1 CEVGRIGARA
11 QLIVTEDNIAVIV
24 PNLQFIS
31 ERVTNWSHTGLLT
44 AFVVRVR
51 VGWDADPDLVRRLML
66 EAAAENPHVL
76 PDPAP
81 EVELRDLRGGQH
93 LSLQVWSTEYLQG
106 EGRLKRDLNFA
117 IGEKL
122 RRFEVEALTRP
133 EASPSFREETRE
145 A

>member
-81 EVELRDLRGGQH
+81 GAGRCSRRPRGSRTCCPRRRRRSSCATSAAG
-93 LSLQVWSTEYLQG
+93 ST
-106 EGRLKRDLNFA
+106 
-117 IGEKL
+117 
-122 RRFEVEALTRP
+122 
-133 EASPSFREETRE
+133 
-145 A
+145 